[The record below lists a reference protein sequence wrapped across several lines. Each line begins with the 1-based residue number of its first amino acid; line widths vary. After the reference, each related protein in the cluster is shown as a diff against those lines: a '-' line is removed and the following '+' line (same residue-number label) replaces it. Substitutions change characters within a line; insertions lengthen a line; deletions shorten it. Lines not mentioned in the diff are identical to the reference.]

1 MNKPIS
7 PDLLEYVPCNL
18 CGADDFRHVIKIR
31 GWNLVK
37 CNSCSFVYIN
47 PRLRRD
53 VQEGSYDNQTD
64 FASDIHFA
72 GDLEEYYRKGVLDKA
87 VFYHSQLE
95 SVEELVVKGKVLDVG
110 CGPGTFLKVAKAREW
125 EPYGTEIGS
134 WARETTEKFGIPV
147 FIGTLKEANY
157 PDNHFDM
164 VYSSAVLEHLWDPLG
179 ELREMHRILKPGGI
193 LMSGNVPN
201 FHSLLC
207 RLGRLD
213 EWKLGNNLPP
223 AHNNYFTC
231 KTMEAMV
238 TKAGFSAIWV
248 RSYGLDSRIKAYLTG
263 KGRKNTAAAGEN
275 EKKVTTKSEPAKPN
289 GVKLES
295 IEDFLTIPQPPRRSF
310 MGRISKSLSAS
321 FLELTGTG
329 VCLEVVA
336 AKE

>member
-1 MNKPIS
+1 MNKPIK

-18 CGADDFRHVIKIR
+18 CGADDFRHVINIR
-31 GWNLVK
+31 QWNLVK
-37 CNSCSFVYIN
+37 CNNCSFIYVN

-53 VQEGSYDNQTD
+53 VQEDSYDNQTD
-64 FASDIHFA
+64 FSSDIHFS
-72 GDLEEYYRKGVLDKA
+72 GDLEEYYRKGVHDKA
-87 VFYHSQLE
+87 VFYHSQLD
-95 SVEELVVKGKVLDVG
+95 SVEELIVKGKVLDVG

-125 EPYGTEIGS
+125 DAYGTEIGS
-134 WARETTEKFGIPV
+134 WAGETTEKFGIPV
-147 FIGTLKEANY
+147 FIGTLKEAKF

-179 ELREMHRILKPGGI
+179 ELREMNRILKPGGI

-201 FHSLLC
+201 FHALLC

-238 TKAGFSAIWV
+238 GKAGFSTIWV
-248 RSYGLDSRIKAYLTG
+248 RSYGLDSRVKAYLTG
-263 KGRKNTAAAGEN
+263 RRKPTAAVSGKGGNDTGAAP
-275 EKKVTTKSEPAKPN
+275 EPVN
-289 GVKLES
+289 QNSVKLES
-295 IEDFLTIPQPPRRSF
+295 IEDFLTIPLPPRRSF
-310 MGRISKSLSAS
+310 AGRISKSLVAS